1 MALRTPRIGERGGR
15 PRRLFPRVK
24 LPLEVADKVH
34 GNKCRCSQGGGYTV
48 SPSRPQ
54 LKSSLHDRLAVLGLA
69 GVVLSTL
76 TWVAFA
82 WVDALMRGSAI
93 TAELVAP
100 SAPAEVVRLSAI
112 VVILL
117 STLFIQTLYG
127 RRLRAEQLLFA
138 EEERSREMYER
149 SPDAIMTIDSGYR
162 VLYANPQAE
171 AISGGSARELAGATC
186 HESFF
191 DCDEPCGDCPIAD
204 VMLTGSVAE
213 RTVAQEVGGRHRW
226 LEQVFYPVLSPD
238 GAVTSVIEST
248 RDTTAERLAQTTI
261 HRMAFYDG
269 LTDLPNRSLFL
280 DRLSTAIS
288 RAHRREQVVAVIFVD
303 LDEFKEINDLRG
315 HEIGDEVLKAV
326 GLRLRELLRD
336 EDTVARYG
344 GDEFT
349 ILSRVSTR
357 QDAAEIAERVIESLS
372 RGFQVHG
379 HRACLSA
386 SVGVATYPQDGA
398 GGAELIRNADAAMY
412 RAKDAGHNQYRLFT
426 PDMLE
431 SAAGRLALEEALR
444 RAIDHEE
451 FELYYQPQIDSRD
464 GRFVGVEALLRWNHP
479 TRGVLA
485 PGSFIDLAEQSGLI
499 SEIGRWVLETACRQA
514 RVWWSEGLEFGR
526 VAINLSAREFIQ
538 GSVVENVARTLEA
551 TGLDA
556 RLLELEITETVAM
569 YNVEQVLAILQLLHD
584 MGVRVAIDDFGTGY
598 SSMSYLKRFP
608 VQTLKLAQDF
618 MRDVEVDSQ
627 SAAIASMLI
636 ELTRELGLDMVA
648 EGVENENQLRFLEE
662 RGCYVIQ
669 GYLFSRPIPSDD
681 LARMLRNGVS
691 ARMPGYLPPEPE
703 RPLAAQSAVRLVPYL
718 RSTRSREPTFASDNP
733 AVLLAGEGW
742 ACEQVLKRARG
753 QGV

>member
-1 MALRTPRIGERGGR
+1 M
-15 PRRLFPRVK
+15 
-24 LPLEVADKVH
+24 
-34 GNKCRCSQGGGYTV
+34 
-48 SPSRPQ
+48 SPSKAQ

-69 GVVLSTL
+69 GVVLSAL
-76 TWVAFA
+76 TWAVFS
-82 WVDALMRGSAI
+82 WVDALMHGSALF
-93 TAELVAP
+93 AELVAP
-100 SAPAEVVRLSAI
+100 TASAEVVRLSSI

-117 STLFIQTLYG
+117 ATLFVQTVYG

-149 SPDAIMTIDSGYR
+149 SPDAIMTIDVGRR
-162 VLYANPQAE
+162 VLYANPQAG
-171 AISGGSARELAGATC
+171 AISGRSACELVGANC
-186 HESFF
+186 HDGFF
-191 DCDEPCGDCPIAD
+191 DCEEPCSDCPITD
-204 VMLTGSVAE
+204 VLSTGKVAE
-213 RTVAQEVGGRHRW
+213 RTVAQEVGGHHRW

-248 RDTTAERLAQTTI
+248 RDTTAARMAQTTI

-269 LTDLPNRSLFL
+269 LTDVPNRSLFL
-280 DRLSTAIS
+280 DRLSSAIS
-288 RAHRREQVVAVIFVD
+288 RASRRDQVVAVVFVD

-315 HEIGDEVLKAV
+315 HEVGDGVLKAV
-326 GLRLRELLRD
+326 GSRLRELLRD

-349 ILSRVSTR
+349 ILSRVSAR
-357 QDAAEIAERVIESLS
+357 EDAAKIAERVIESLGG
-372 RGFQVHG
+372 GFRVCGHQVS
-379 HRACLSA
+379 LTA
-386 SVGVATYPQDGA
+386 SIGVATYPQDGA
-398 GGAELIRNADAAMY
+398 CGADLIRNADAAMY
-412 RAKDAGHNQYRLFT
+412 RAKDAGHNQYCMFT

-431 SAAGRLALEEALR
+431 FAADRLALEAALR
-444 RAIDHEE
+444 HAIDHEE

-464 GRFVGVEALLRWNHP
+464 GSFVGIEALLRWNHP

-514 RVWWSEGLEFGR
+514 SVWLSEGLEFGR
-526 VAINLSAREFIQ
+526 VAVNLSAREFTQ

-551 TGLDA
+551 TKLDA

-569 YNVEQVLAILQLLHD
+569 YNVEQVLAILELLHD

-662 RGCYVIQ
+662 RGCYVVQ
-669 GYLFSRPIPSDD
+669 GYLFSRPIPSDE
-681 LARMLRNGVS
+681 LARMLRDGVVTDL
-691 ARMPGYLPPEPE
+691 RGHVPPAPE
-703 RPLAAQSAVRLVPYL
+703 RPLAATSTPRLV
-718 RSTRSREPTFASDNP
+718 S
-733 AVLLAGEGW
+733 
-742 ACEQVLKRARG
+742 
-753 QGV
+753 